1 MKKSLY
7 YSIII
12 LLWVCSINV
21 YSDISKTRSEMDQ
34 LKVIRSISQ
43 SILKIRG
50 EKRKIVWDST
60 REIRK
65 EIDDTR
71 DLLLKAVVVLDRP
84 TMTFNKI
91 EPLVSVQNLSFD
103 NTTKI
108 LGSKE
113 SSESGFM
120 AKFSI
125 ERMKKYFTSKFD
137 SNETVELANSKPTS
151 MDKNRVMFSTL
162 ISDAKGIAVKRKAM
176 ADEKL
181 PVFWQVWKKPKAS
194 DVDVSNV
201 FGRIAK
207 DIDTLSALD
216 HIEKKNKL
224 KNIIM
229 RLENSQMKRKME
241 MVPAIPAIP
250 TVSTMTK
257 HYRRTGV

>member
-1 MKKSLY
+1 MKKSSY
-7 YSIII
+7 YSIFIFF
-12 LLWVCSINV
+12 WMCSINAH
-21 YSDISKTRSEMDQ
+21 SDLSKTRSEMDQ
-34 LKVIRSISQ
+34 IKVVRSISQ
-43 SILKIRG
+43 SILKVRG
-50 EKRKIVWDST
+50 ERRKIVWDST

-71 DLLLKAVVVLDRP
+71 DLLLKAVVVLDKP
-84 TMTFNKI
+84 TMTLNKI
-91 EPLVSVQNLSFD
+91 EPLVNIQNLSFD
-103 NTTKI
+103 STTGI

-120 AKFSI
+120 AKFNI
-125 ERMKKYFTSKFD
+125 ERMKKYFASKFD
-137 SNETVELANSKPTS
+137 SNEAVELANSKPTS
-151 MDKNRVMFSTL
+151 MDKNRAMFSNL
-162 ISDAKGIAVKRKAM
+162 ISDAKGIVAKRKAM

-194 DVDVSNV
+194 DVDASNV

-207 DIDTLSALD
+207 EIDTLSALD

-229 RLENSQMKRKME
+229 RLENSQMKIKVEE
-241 MVPAIPAIP
+241 MPAIP

-257 HYRRTGV
+257 HYRKTGV